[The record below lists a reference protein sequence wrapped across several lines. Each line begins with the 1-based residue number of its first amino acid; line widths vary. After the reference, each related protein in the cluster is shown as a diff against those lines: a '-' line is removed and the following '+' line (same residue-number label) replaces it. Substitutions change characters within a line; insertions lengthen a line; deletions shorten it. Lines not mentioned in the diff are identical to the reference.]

1 MAGLAACAL
10 LLAPVTGQASPK
22 TLERSVTNIIFSPFD
37 LLTSPVVAG
46 LLVYNGLIDIEDTRG
61 VRIAYTIPGYFW
73 ATGTNMGASVLR
85 GVTGMIQ
92 FIPGVLLYPFDTDL
106 DPLMDP
112 IDGGDALV
120 WTEIPY
126 LETEVKFGINFQHA
140 AY

>member
-46 LLVYNGLIDIEDTRG
+46 LLVYNGLIDIKDTRG

-85 GVTGMIQ
+85 GMTGMIQ
-92 FIPGVLLYPFDTDL
+92 FIPGVLLYPFDTDM

>member
-1 MAGLAACAL
+1 MAGLVACAL

-46 LLVYNGLIDIEDTRG
+46 LLVYNGLIDIKDTRG

-85 GVTGMIQ
+85 GMTGMIQ
-92 FIPGVLLYPFDTDL
+92 FIPGVLLYPFDTDM